1 MAIYRLKRFG
11 SSAAE
16 DHREKRKAM
25 DPRSIIRDAA
35 LGGTAGLAAGALTA
49 SPDKDTFVN
58 KDQIHK
64 HAVKTA
70 IAGAVGVTA
79 LGMGRRAIS
88 NALRKDEPKQKE
100 YTFRGYG
107 RGTLLG
113 GIGGAVGTHAGGN
126 KGIQAREEGAS
137 DAEARKIAAK
147 HGAKVGA
154 LVQGGIGAAK
164 SIADNVITH
173 EMLKGTPNET
183 KASDHVVNV
192 ALNTAL
198 NVGKGALGG
207 YFGADKNYRVNR
219 DEASESTR
227 KGWDKKRSENGE

>member
-25 DPRSIIRDAA
+25 DIRSIIRDAA

-49 SPDKDTFVN
+49 SPDSDTFVN

-70 IAGAVGVTA
+70 IAGAVGVTV
-79 LGMGRRAIS
+79 LGMGRRAID
-88 NALRKDEPKQKE
+88 NALRKKDEPKQKE
-100 YTFRGYG
+100 YAFRGYG

-113 GIGGAVGTHAGGN
+113 GIGGAAGTHVGGN
-126 KGIQAREEGAS
+126 KGIEAREGGAS
-137 DAEARKIAAK
+137 DAEARKVAAK

-154 LVQGGIGAAK
+154 LVQGGLGAAN
-164 SIADNVITH
+164 SIADNAIAH
-173 EMLKGTPNET
+173 ELLKGTPNEA
-183 KASDHVVNV
+183 KASDRVVNV
-192 ALNTAL
+192 ALSTAL
-198 NVGKGALGG
+198 NAGRGAVGG

-227 KGWDKKRSENGE
+227 KGWDKKRSDKD